1 MQQPPRPVFYDYI
14 DDTLERCIRSA
25 SQIRFMTQE
34 LLPLMFNK
42 YETLYSVCSVE
53 LMKIKTDNM
62 QLHQYLSH
70 LLRKYNID
78 FDNTLT
84 MRGNQVDWLYMQRSI
99 QSLHEDSDKED
110 FLIAIQEKIS
120 FLHKQYLRLLNAYHA
135 YSLSLIPSRRV
146 NGDNSEESV
155 ILNEHINKVCATL
168 YAAWDAI
175 KET

>member
-53 LMKIKTDNM
+53 LIKIKTDNM
-62 QLHQYLSH
+62 QLHRYLSH

-78 FDNTLT
+78 FDNMLT
-84 MRGNQVDWLYMQRSI
+84 MRGNQVDWLYLQRSI

-110 FLIAIQEKIS
+110 FLIAIQENIG
-120 FLHKQYLRLLNAYHA
+120 FLHRHYLLLLHA
-135 YSLSLIPSRRV
+135 YYALIRNRK
-146 NGDNSEESV
+146 NGDNLQESV
-155 ILNEHINKVCATL
+155 ILTEHINKVCATL
-168 YAAWDAI
+168 YAAWEAI
-175 KET
+175 KEA

>member
-14 DDTLERCIRSA
+14 DDTLERCIRST

-53 LMKIKTDNM
+53 LIKIKTDNM
-62 QLHQYLSH
+62 QLHRYLSH

-78 FDNTLT
+78 FDNMLT
-84 MRGNQVDWLYMQRSI
+84 MRGNQVDWLYLQRSI

-110 FLIAIQEKIS
+110 FLIAIQENIG
-120 FLHKQYLRLLNAYHA
+120 FLHRHYLLLLHA
-135 YSLSLIPSRRV
+135 YALIRHSK
-146 NGDNSEESV
+146 NGDNLQESV
-155 ILNEHINKVCATL
+155 ILTEHINKMCATL
-168 YAAWDAI
+168 YAAWEAI
-175 KET
+175 KEA

>member
-14 DDTLERCIRSA
+14 DDTLERCIRST

-53 LMKIKTDNM
+53 LVKIKTDNM
-62 QLHQYLSH
+62 QLHRYLSH

-78 FDNTLT
+78 FDNMLT
-84 MRGNQVDWLYMQRSI
+84 MRGNQVDWLYLQRSI

-110 FLIAIQEKIS
+110 FLIAIQENIG
-120 FLHKQYLRLLNAYHA
+120 FLHRHYLLLLHA
-135 YSLSLIPSRRV
+135 YASIRK

-155 ILNEHINKVCATL
+155 ILTEHINKVCTTL
-168 YAAWDAI
+168 YAAWAAI
-175 KET
+175 KEA